1 MPAVWEVFLTF
12 GEVDYAQADA
22 TLVSQLDAFFQEGIT
37 SFFEPSTYQ
46 NIMLVMVYHLWHKSI
61 VTIQCFQIWMRSSYL
76 NNF

>member
-37 SFFEPSTYQ
+37 GFFESKHYVGYGLSLMAQINRDYT
-46 NIMLVMVYHLWHKSI
+46 MLPNLD
-61 VTIQCFQIWMRSSYL
+61 
-76 NNF
+76 